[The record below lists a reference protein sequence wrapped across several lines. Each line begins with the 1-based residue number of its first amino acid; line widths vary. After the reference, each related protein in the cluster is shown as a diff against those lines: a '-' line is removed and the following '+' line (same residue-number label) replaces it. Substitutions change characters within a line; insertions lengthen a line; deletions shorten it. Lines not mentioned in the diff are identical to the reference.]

1 MLWNPE
7 NEPGPHDE
15 RLKPM
20 SVLTASNPAEMDVL
34 PEKLAPLVIELNTH
48 LVSESEKRKGTQGE
62 VEQLQVVLTLPPKVS
77 QHIDSNVCVL
87 P

>member
-7 NEPGPHDE
+7 NEPGTHDE